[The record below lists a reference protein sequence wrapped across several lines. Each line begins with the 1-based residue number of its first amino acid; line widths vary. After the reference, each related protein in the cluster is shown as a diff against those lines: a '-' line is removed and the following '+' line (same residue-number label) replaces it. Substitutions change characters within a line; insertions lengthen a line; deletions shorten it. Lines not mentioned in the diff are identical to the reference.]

1 MMRPLCFV
9 KLFWFQAATDSD
21 CCNASEM
28 IQNLDVL
35 SAEKDW
41 NHVLLTEINR
51 GTKLQKVDSQTLI
64 EEPKNSL

>member
-1 MMRPLCFV
+1 
-9 KLFWFQAATDSD
+9 
-21 CCNASEM
+21 M
-28 IQNLDVL
+28 IQNLDLL

-64 EEPKNSL
+64 EEPKNYL